1 MVLWPHEK
9 SRVEVNPLLGHQ
21 GTTAGFDSTG
31 SWSLGRPKGCCSTAG
46 LRRPASR
53 VDRRGLRANPD
64 ELEPLDS
71 PGKCPGHRGF
81 TASAET
87 GAPVAVNSRAPQG
100 SSPGPGKVSASPGVK
115 PRAVGRPHAGDL
127 LEAAVGDNPEG
138 ATSPVLDAPVGLSS
152 ETRQLQLSA
161 SPRRRGQPVPTSPK
175 KKLRSLGRR
184 ETVVFQ
190 DETGFSLHPRL
201 GRGWAKR
208 GQRLHIATTGC
219 HHARLN
225 LSGWV
230 APLLGRRGMISTVRG
245 NREGFLQ
252 GLQHLYRR
260 LRGDAIWL
268 YGYAMVSV
276 LRPPLE
282 ASAAFY

>member
-9 SRVEVNPLLGHQ
+9 SRVEVNPPLGHQ

-31 SWSLGRPKGCCSTAG
+31 SWSLGRPKGCCSIAG

-71 PGKCPGHRGF
+71 PGKCPGDRGF

-87 GAPVAVNSRAPQG
+87 GAPVAVNSCAPQG

-152 ETRQLQLSA
+152 ETRQLQLTA

-175 KKLRSLGRR
+175 KNFAAWVGVRRWFFKTGR
-184 ETVVFQ
+184 VSACIPVW
-190 DETGFSLHPRL
+190 DEAGPN
-201 GRGWAKR
+201 A
-208 GQRLHIATTGC
+208 ANDC
-219 HHARLN
+219 A
-225 LSGWV
+225 
-230 APLLGRRGMISTVRG
+230 
-245 NREGFLQ
+245 
-252 GLQHLYRR
+252 
-260 LRGDAIWL
+260 
-268 YGYAMVSV
+268 
-276 LRPPLE
+276 LRPPV
-282 ASAAFY
+282 AIMHD